1 MESVTER
8 ISRYLGTFWE
18 KLLEFIPD
26 MLVIVIIIALGF
38 ITAAFLNYLFQ
49 KGLRAVKFDA
59 WSEQI
64 GFTTALRKA
73 GFSVSPTRFMGAFL
87 YWFVVVLFF
96 MAGFATLGYRVTD
109 ALVSLFFMYL
119 PKFFSAVVI
128 IVLGYFIANFLAR
141 AALIAAVN
149 AGIEYSRLL
158 SETVR
163 VFLFILATAMA
174 LEQLAIAPNIVFAA
188 FAIFF
193 GAVGLALA
201 IAFGMAG
208 KEYAKKAIA
217 HLFSKK
223 EEGRDIDQ
231 L

>member
-8 ISRYLGTFWE
+8 VSRYLGTFWD
-18 KLLEFIPD
+18 KVLEFIPD
-26 MLVIVIIIALGF
+26 MLVIVIVIALGF
-38 ITAAFLNYLFQ
+38 MTASLLKYLFQ
-49 KGLRAVKFDA
+49 KGLKALNFDA
-59 WSEQI
+59 WSEQL
-64 GFTTALRKA
+64 GLATALKKA
-73 GFSVSPTRFMGAFL
+73 GFSVPPTRFIGAFL

-109 ALVSLFFMYL
+109 ALVSLFFLYL

-128 IVLGYFIANFLAR
+128 VILGYFVANFLAR
-141 AALIAAVN
+141 AVLISAVN

-163 VFLFILATAMA
+163 FFLFVLAFAMA
-174 LEQLAIAPNIVFAA
+174 LEQLAIAPNIVFVA

-193 GAVGLALA
+193 GTIGLAVA
-201 IAFGMAG
+201 VAFGMAG
-208 KEYAKKAIA
+208 KEYAKKAIDY
-217 HLFSKK
+217 LLSKK
-223 EEGRDIDQ
+223 EGGDIDQ

>member
-1 MESVTER
+1 MESIAGRV
-8 ISRYLGTFWE
+8 SRYLATFWE
-18 KLLEFIPD
+18 KLMEFVPD
-26 MLVIVIIIALGF
+26 MLVILIIIVLGF
-38 ITAAFLNYLFQ
+38 IAAALVNFLFQ
-49 KGLRAVKFDA
+49 RGLKALKFDG

-64 GFTTALRKA
+64 GFATALRKA
-73 GFSVSPTRFMGAFL
+73 GISMPATRFIGAFL

-109 ALVSLFFMYL
+109 ALVSLFFLYL

-128 IVLGYFIANFLAR
+128 VVLGYFIANFLAR

-163 VFLFILATAMA
+163 VFLFILASAMA

-188 FAIFF
+188 FAICF
-193 GAVGLALA
+193 GTAGLALA
-201 IAFGMAG
+201 IAFGIAG
-208 KEYAKKAIA
+208 KEYAQRAIEY
-217 HLFSKK
+217 LLSRK
-223 EEGRDIDQ
+223 EDRDIDQ

>member
-1 MESVTER
+1 MESITGR

-18 KLLEFIPD
+18 KVLEFIPD
-26 MLVIVIIIALGF
+26 MLVILIIIALGF
-38 ITAAFLNYLFQ
+38 IAAALLNRLFQ
-49 KGLRAVKFDA
+49 RGLNALKFDA

-64 GFTTALRKA
+64 GLKTALGKA
-73 GFSVSPTRFMGAFL
+73 GFTIPPTRFAGAFL

-96 MAGFATLGYRVTD
+96 MAGFATLGYEVTD
-109 ALVSLFFMYL
+109 ALVSLFFLYL
-119 PKFFSAVVI
+119 PRFFSAVVI
-128 IVLGYFIANFLAR
+128 VVFGYFIANFLAR

-163 VFLFILATAMA
+163 VFLFILASAMA
-174 LEQLAIAPNIVFAA
+174 LEQLAIAPKIVLAA
-188 FAIFF
+188 FIIFF

-201 IAFGMAG
+201 IAFGIAG
-208 KEYAKKAIA
+208 KEFAKRAIEY
-217 HLFSKK
+217 LFSKK
-223 EEGRDIDQ
+223 EEESDIDQ